1 MRKSR
6 TYIVA
11 AALVVA
17 ILAAMAF
24 AVGCGGSDTPA
35 ADKSSPAAGALE
47 GTAAE
52 RAATILGHEPAGK
65 AKAVIDKGTMTVNN
79 DPNYPP
85 QSSVD
90 QATGELVG
98 FDVDVAKKIGEILAL
113 PVEFVDYKFENILTD
128 LPQDRYDVSI
138 GSMTINDVRK
148 KKVDFTDPYYFAP
161 ASIVVKEGGQQITG
175 IEDLAGKKVGVGA
188 GTTYLT
194 FLQENTEAIPVIYD
208 TDAAAFPDLANGER
222 IDFAFTATPTA
233 SEAIKA
239 GQPFELSGDPIYYEE
254 LGIAIKQG
262 EADWLALLNHAVQSM
277 HADGSLTDM
286 SLNWYDGV
294 DLTQKAE

>member
-1 MRKSR
+1 MRKSK

-11 AALVVA
+11 AALLVA
-17 ILAAMAF
+17 ILAAMVF
-24 AVGCGGSDTPA
+24 AVGCGGSSTPT

-65 AKAVIDKGTMTVNN
+65 AKDVIDAAVMTVNN

-90 QATGELVG
+90 QATGDLVG
-98 FDVDVAKKIGEILAL
+98 FDVDVAKKMGEMLGL
-113 PVEFVDYKFENILTD
+113 TPEFVDYKFEQILTD

-138 GSMTINDVRK
+138 GSMTINEVRK
-148 KKVDFTDPYYFAP
+148 KKVDFTDFYYFAP
-161 ASIVVKEGGQQITG
+161 ASMLVKEGGPQING
-175 IEDLAGKKVGVGA
+175 VEDLAGKKVGVGA

-194 FLQENTEAIPVIYD
+194 WLQESTEAIPVIYD

-222 IDFAFTATPTA
+222 VDFVFTATPTGQ
-233 SEAIKA
+233 EAIKQ
-239 GQPFELSGDPIYYEE
+239 GQPFELSGNPIYYED
-254 LGIAIKQG
+254 LGIAIKKG
-262 EADWLALLNHAVQSM
+262 EADWLALLNYAVRSM
-277 HADGSLTDM
+277 HKDGSLTDM
-286 SLNWYDGV
+286 SMNWYNGV
-294 DLTQKAE
+294 DLCTKVQ